1 MPVGYYSGD
10 RPNPN
15 LRGFV
20 EEHTKPYDSEN
31 DEYSVKAFNKPI
43 TTTKATALY
52 NLHSYHQGKKP
63 HNAIREYIRHFTE
76 PNDIVMD
83 PFCGSGG
90 TALAALIEGRK
101 AIAIDRSPAATFI
114 TKNYCTPV
122 DPDELKTVYERIKK
136 EVKSE
141 LDWLYE
147 TRCDRCGGKAV
158 TGYTVYSQVFQC
170 DRCLQRLPLFD
181 CLEVTGSTASGKSK
195 QVMVCPTCHEKGFL
209 EEVST
214 RSEKFGHVPVLVSY
228 HCLAGCSPARG
239 ERRHNDDSKKKRDY
253 FTTYDLAKIAEIDK
267 GQVPHWYPPHRMMNV
282 EDDSTPWGA
291 EWRQGRNFRRV
302 AELYTKRNLWA
313 LSAFRNAIAKLS
325 SPDSPSAASAIWTTI
340 TSVAF
345 SGSRMLREEK
355 RAIQTGTYYLPAVF
369 REIRIANGID
379 YNMFQL
385 GKAECELNRLIPH
398 PAQLLISTQSATD
411 LSKILPSSID
421 YIFTDPPY
429 SNNVQYGELNFV
441 WESWLKFD
449 TRWHDEEIIVN
460 DVRGF
465 TEDEWATSDAQG
477 NGRML

>member
-1 MPVGYYSGD
+1 MAARKSSAGQRGFTTFSAPLDMPVGYYSGH

-114 TKNYCTPV
+114 TKNYCTFV
-122 DPDELKTVYERIKK
+122 DPDELKTVYSSASKK

-195 QVMVCPTCHEKGFL
+195 QVMVCPTCHEKGFS

-239 ERRHNDDSKKKRDY
+239 ERRHNDDSKKKKRL
-253 FTTYDLAKIAEIDK
+253 FYDI
-267 GQVPHWYPPHRMMNV
+267 
-282 EDDSTPWGA
+282 
-291 EWRQGRNFRRV
+291 
-302 AELYTKRNLWA
+302 
-313 LSAFRNAIAKLS
+313 
-325 SPDSPSAASAIWTTI
+325 
-340 TSVAF
+340 
-345 SGSRMLREEK
+345 
-355 RAIQTGTYYLPAVF
+355 
-369 REIRIANGID
+369 
-379 YNMFQL
+379 
-385 GKAECELNRLIPH
+385 
-398 PAQLLISTQSATD
+398 
-411 LSKILPSSID
+411 
-421 YIFTDPPY
+421 
-429 SNNVQYGELNFV
+429 
-441 WESWLKFD
+441 
-449 TRWHDEEIIVN
+449 
-460 DVRGF
+460 
-465 TEDEWATSDAQG
+465 
-477 NGRML
+477 